1 MLLGFWLTAFVKT
14 VSWRMVMIS
23 KTAAATSSTSGH
35 YSGLVTRC
43 DVLLLSILLNVGLT
57 LVIFLLLFLSSD
69 EHHSDYLVASRAMQ
83 LRHQQELAL
92 NTHAEVLGD
101 VPSLQQPLFSTAL
114 QFNGGHPWATQ
125 KGSCYCNDQ
134 PYCLC
139 TPSLAIDLVIVSG
152 TDHVLLVRRKDT
164 SQLATM
170 GGFVQVGETTEQAVR
185 RELQEETGIR
195 LDSLDKENPG
205 QLELVGVYSDPSRD
219 NRRHTVSAVYA
230 VHVSEK
236 LQPVAA
242 DDVKQVV
249 RIPLKDIEKY
259 EFFADHKSILLDYRR
274 IHQQKKTDVLNLPPL
289 ATNQGDYAPHVRRA
303 VCGYQPWEQV

>member
-1 MLLGFWLTAFVKT
+1 
-14 VSWRMVMIS
+14 MVMIS
-23 KTAAATSSTSGH
+23 KTAAAASSTSGH

-43 DVLLLSILLNVGLT
+43 DVLMLSILLNVGLT

-69 EHHSDYLVASRAMQ
+69 EHRTDYLVASRAMKK
-83 LRHQQELAL
+83 LRQQQELTV
-92 NTHAEVLGD
+92 NTHEEVLGD
-101 VPSLQQPLFSTAL
+101 GSSLQQPLFSTAL
-114 QFNGGHPWATQ
+114 RFNGGHPWAAQ

-152 TDHVLLVRRKDT
+152 TDHVWLVRRKDT

-195 LDSLDKENPG
+195 LDLSDTGLKNPG

-230 VHVSEK
+230 VHVGEK

-249 RIPLKDIEKY
+249 RIPLTDIEKY

-274 IHQQKKTDVLNLPPL
+274 IHQERQTNVMNLPPL